1 MMSANQSDMTKDD
14 QRIDSSFDIA
24 ESFRIIPT
32 HFDSTFLTINFGLG
46 TRPDNRKLGILIKV
60 ISLHTLHLVLRK
72 ISGQGEKENRKW
84 GMGNQKGR
92 IQEKESW
99 RRIRHK
105 KNTNWKLEWK
115 IHSPPNQVNA
125 LMFKKAQSSSTFK
138 TSSLNHESCFK
149 PWMRSRRSYLAVVRL
164 LYSQIGHHRSN
175 ATHIGYF
182 GWSDV
187 FSPKSG
193 LPVSRD
199 GTWKQN

>member
-1 MMSANQSDMTKDD
+1 MDKARK
-14 QRIDSSFDIA
+14 RIGN
-24 ESFRIIPT
+24 EEWV
-32 HFDSTFLTINFGLG
+32 
-46 TRPDNRKLGILIKV
+46 IL
-60 ISLHTLHLVLRK
+60 
-72 ISGQGEKENRKW
+72 KEY
-84 GMGNQKGR
+84 QA
-92 IQEKESW
+92 Q
-99 RRIRHK
+99 K

-138 TSSLNHESCFK
+138 TSSLNHKSCFK

-164 LYSQIGHHRSN
+164 LYSQIGHHLSN